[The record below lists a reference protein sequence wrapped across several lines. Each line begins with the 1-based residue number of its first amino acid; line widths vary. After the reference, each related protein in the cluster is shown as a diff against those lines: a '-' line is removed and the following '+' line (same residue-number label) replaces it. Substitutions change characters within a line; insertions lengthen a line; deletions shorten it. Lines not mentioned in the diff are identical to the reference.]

1 VIPIKTKAEIKKMR
15 EGGRRLAWVM
25 DKLLKQTKLGVR
37 LIELDQLAE
46 ALIEK
51 QKGKPSFK
59 MVRNYH
65 WTTCLN
71 INQGVVHGIPNN
83 YRIRT
88 NDVVSVDVGMFYHGF
103 HTDMARTIRVQGSGF
118 RVQGNNFLK
127 AGREALEKAIKA
139 ARAGN
144 RLGHVSQAI
153 EKEIRKFG
161 LSPVKVLTG
170 HGVGKKLH
178 EEPQIPCYLEQKI
191 EVTPKLVSG
200 MTLAIEVI
208 YTRGRPDI
216 VLEPDGWTVKTADD
230 SLAGLFENT
239 VVVTDGGGEILT
251 QFN

>member
-1 VIPIKTKAEIKKMR
+1 VIPIKTKEEIKKMR

-25 DKLLKQTKLGVR
+25 DKVLKQVKSGVR
-37 LIELDQLAE
+37 LIELDKLAE
-46 ALIEK
+46 SLIEK
-51 QKGKPSFK
+51 QKGKLSFK

-65 WTTCLN
+65 WTTCIN
-71 INQGVVHGIPNN
+71 INQGIVHGIPDD

-88 NDVVSVDVGMFYHGF
+88 NDVVSVDIGMFYHGL
-103 HTDMARTIRVQGSGF
+103 HTDMARTIRVKE
-118 RVQGNNFLK
+118 RERKRKEDKFLL
-127 AGREALEKAIKA
+127 AGTRALGRAIKA

-153 EKEIRKFG
+153 EKEIRKSG

-191 EVTPKLVSG
+191 GVTPKLVLG

-216 VLEPDGWTVKTADD
+216 VLEPDGWTVKTADG
-230 SLAGLFENT
+230 SLAGLFEDT
-239 VVVTDGGGEILT
+239 VVVTDEGGEVLT
-251 QFN
+251 KFN